1 MLSGGHIDNYTR
13 ERLVWRLKRTMKT
26 VNWNPFQEVKYDLRI
41 MNIPQHELPI
51 RRELGEAMMVF
62 VEKLAATHLGNDEE
76 DTVMRQVA
84 TEEYRQAVLK
94 AAGQNIEVS
103 LTWHTLATWT
113 EEGKERI
120 GYFARALE
128 CRRAETAANPPK
140 TAREI
145 WSDIHTQADC
155 LFEIGRVHFH
165 EGAPEAARRFLAEAV
180 PLAKQAD
187 ALQRAAGVTD
197 DLLEGRV
204 AELMLQLPDVIEP

>member
-1 MLSGGHIDNYTR
+1 
-13 ERLVWRLKRTMKT
+13 
-26 VNWNPFQEVKYDLRI
+26 
-41 MNIPQHELPI
+41 
-51 RRELGEAMMVF
+51 MVF

-76 DTVMRQVA
+76 DTVMRQVV

-120 GYFARALE
+120 VTLRGAGMSPGRTAPT
-128 CRRAETAANPPK
+128 RRRPQ
-140 TAREI
+140 RDLV
-145 WSDIHTQADC
+145 DIHTQADC

-165 EGAPEAARRFLAEAV
+165 EGAPEAARRFLAEAMH
-180 PLAKQAD
+180 LAKQAD
-187 ALQRAAGVTD
+187 AIQHAAGVTD

-204 AELMLQLPDVIEP
+204 AELMLQLPGCD